1 MSKLID
7 AEQII
12 ERLEEYARSKICD
25 SHRGCPYRE
34 DDDIS
39 CENCGAIGALEIVKE
54 GVSA

>member
-12 ERLEEYARSKICD
+12 KRLEEYAHSTICD

-34 DDDIS
+34 DEDIS
-39 CENCGAIGALEIVKE
+39 CENCGAIGALEIIKE
-54 GVSA
+54 CVAD